1 VIIQRERQIA
11 KEQREESTE
20 QTRDELHGCSIRF
33 ERGEKKRALIYRW
46 GYLGGGSQSAIASVW
61 HRPIRRHRG

>member
-33 ERGEKKRALIYRW
+33 ERGEKKAALIYRW
-46 GYLGGGSQSAIASVW
+46 RCWEGGANQL
-61 HRPIRRHRG
+61 